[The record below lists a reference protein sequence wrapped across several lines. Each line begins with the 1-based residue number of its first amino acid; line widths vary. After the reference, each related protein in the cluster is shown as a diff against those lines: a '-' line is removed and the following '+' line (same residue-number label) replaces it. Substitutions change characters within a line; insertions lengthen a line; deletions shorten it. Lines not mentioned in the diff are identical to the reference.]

1 MNFCNR
7 YRVAPGSKIELHGIN
22 PDDTNG
28 IEDRAAVE
36 ARMAEL
42 HGRLGE
48 LQTKLYAERQ
58 RAVLVCLQGMDSAGK
73 DGVIRHVFSAM
84 NPMGCRVTSFK
95 QPTAQEQAH
104 DFLWRYHAVMPEKG
118 WVGIFNRSH
127 YESAVVESVQ
137 KLIDQETCQKRYTQI
152 DDFERMLTGAGTTI
166 LKFFLHISKGEQL
179 ARFKARLDDPMKRWK
194 NSEADYRQREVWHE
208 HMAAYG
214 SAISQTS
221 TARAPWHV
229 IPSNHKW
236 FRDLALGEILV
247 SALEELAISD
257 PKPTV
262 DIEAIRRRYHEA
274 ERAAKNEGKK

>member
-95 QPTAQEQAH
+95 QPTAQEQTH
-104 DFLWRYHAVMPEKG
+104 DFLWRYHAVTPEKG

-127 YESAVVESVQ
+127 YESAVVESDQ
-137 KLIDQETCQKRYTQI
+137 KLIDQETCQKRNTQI

-166 LKFFLHISKGEQL
+166 LKFFLHISKEEQL

-214 SAISQTS
+214 SAISQTG
-221 TARAPWHV
+221 TAHAPWHV